1 MILTKTPFRI
11 SFVGGGTDHFNQH
24 TNIPGRVICT
34 TIDKHIYVAV
44 NKKYDSKVRLS
55 YSLTENVNKTSELDH
70 LIIRKTLEYFKIK
83 NGIEVV
89 TLADI
94 PSSGSGLGSSSALTV
109 GLTKA
114 LNGIKNNKIS
124 KKKLGEVSSF
134 IEIKKCNKPIGMQ
147 DHYAAAY
154 GGFNSIIFRNDKR
167 VIVNKVRISNN
178 NLIRFKNNL
187 IMFYSGINRK
197 ADKILGKIKKQKK
210 QNTHY
215 ETLSKLA
222 QNFEKELIS
231 GNIDNL
237 GEIMNENWMLKKNL
251 HKSVSSINLDEIYNN
266 AISAGAM
273 GGKLLGA
280 GGGGYFLFLVKSN
293 KRKKL
298 KKKLSKFQ
306 CIDFDFS
313 EEGSTIKHFD

>member
-1 MILTKTPFRI
+1 
-11 SFVGGGTDHFNQH
+11 
-24 TNIPGRVICT
+24 
-34 TIDKHIYVAV
+34 
-44 NKKYDSKVRLS
+44 
-55 YSLTENVNKTSELDH
+55 
-70 LIIRKTLEYFKIK
+70 
-83 NGIEVV
+83 
-89 TLADI
+89 
-94 PSSGSGLGSSSALTV
+94 
-109 GLTKA
+109 
-114 LNGIKNNKIS
+114 
-124 KKKLGEVSSF
+124 
-134 IEIKKCNKPIGMQ
+134 
-147 DHYAAAY
+147 
-154 GGFNSIIFRNDKR
+154 
-167 VIVNKVRISNN
+167 
-178 NLIRFKNNL
+178 
-187 IMFYSGINRK
+187 MFYSGINRK

-215 ETLSKLA
+215 EKLSKLA
-222 QNFEKELIS
+222 QNFENELIS